1 MDMISA
7 NGWEFHKNLEKH
19 CTNDPLLYVY
29 NALTFPS
36 DGKIA
41 AIPGVLGVCHP
52 LSSHSLNPTPDSDR
66 QGISMS
72 MT

>member
-7 NGWEFHKNLEKH
+7 DGWQFHEDLEKN
-19 CTNDPLLYVY
+19 CTANLSLYVY

-41 AIPGVLGVCHP
+41 AIPGILGVCYQ
-52 LSSHSLNPTPDSDR
+52 LSSDS
-66 QGISMS
+66 
-72 MT
+72 